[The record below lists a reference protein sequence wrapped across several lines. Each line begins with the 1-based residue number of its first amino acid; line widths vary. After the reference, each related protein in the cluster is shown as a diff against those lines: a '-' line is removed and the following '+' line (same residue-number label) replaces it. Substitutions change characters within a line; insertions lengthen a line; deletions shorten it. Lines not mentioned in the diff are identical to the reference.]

1 MHNKVQKALALV
13 SGCASPARDA
23 RKKTRER
30 HKRDVWL
37 ISEALYDFVTQ

>member
-1 MHNKVQKALALV
+1 MHKKVQKALTLV

-37 ISEALYDFVTQ
+37 VYEALYYFVTQ